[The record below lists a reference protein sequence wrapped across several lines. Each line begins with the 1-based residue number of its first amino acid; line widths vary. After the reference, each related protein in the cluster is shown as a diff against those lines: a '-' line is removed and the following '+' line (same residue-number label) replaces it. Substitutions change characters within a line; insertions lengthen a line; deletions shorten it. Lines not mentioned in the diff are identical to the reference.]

1 MKQKTRMRLL
11 FFIVSILSILA
22 FPYNPLVIF
31 RVVEPNDIRALSY
44 IGWVFWV
51 SGIILLFLSFYHIY
65 IRRVKALINVGIYS
79 VVRHPMYLGWIL
91 GLFIAT
97 IFLYQH
103 WLFVAIGIPGIVGLY
118 LISKEEEQLNIDLF
132 GNEYRQ
138 YMQKVPG
145 MNLLAGII
153 RHFRNRKEVL

>member
-1 MKQKTRMRLL
+1 MG
-11 FFIVSILSILA
+11 V
-22 FPYNPLVIF
+22 
-31 RVVEPNDIRALSY
+31 
-44 IGWVFWV
+44 
-51 SGIILLFLSFYHIY
+51 
-65 IRRVKALINVGIYS
+65 
-79 VVRHPMYLGWIL
+79 
-91 GLFIAT
+91 FIAT

-103 WLFVAIGIPGIVGLY
+103 WLFIVIGIPGIVGLY
-118 LISKEEEQLNIDLF
+118 LISRGEEQLNIDLF